1 MYNLYV
7 IFSKFL
13 CKQVTGN
20 LVNESQNILRRDV
33 APKLSNFEI
42 VALNIV
48 TETVDIDSE
57 FLLLIRF
64 TKV

>member
-13 CKQVTGN
+13 CKQVTGY

-33 APKLSNFEI
+33 VVLKLSNFKI
-42 VALNIV
+42 VALNMT
-48 TETVDIDSE
+48 TETVGIDSE
-57 FLLLIRF
+57 FPLLIR
-64 TKV
+64 